1 MEATRQLFWNTDGE
15 SVMYA
20 CSFIAFSICFVG
32 FYTKIKSWQQ
42 GHKFLVSNN
51 AFRFKSL
58 LSYLIRHDQVVF
70 KGKIRR
76 VMHLGIF
83 YGFIVLLL
91 GTLIIAIQVDFQVR
105 LLYGKFYL
113 IFSLSLDLFGLAVII
128 GMVIATYKRF
138 KRKPD
143 SLNTIDDVVSFI
155 LVFAILFSGFAIE
168 GLRIYVTGDPWAG
181 WTPVGLFFSTIIGM
195 FGVSISSARSAH
207 IFLWYLHMLLGLG
220 FIAYI
225 PYSKLFHMF
234 AAPLNIF
241 LTPLTHRGAL
251 SKPEIPYKQGEL
263 GVSRL
268 QDFSKK
274 QLLELD
280 ACVSCGRCQKHCP
293 AYESGLPLSPQAL
306 IQTLKEHSK
315 QKRSLFYGR
324 VEGTDQLID
333 KVISRETLWSC
344 TTCGLCEEKC
354 PVNIEHISR
363 LVDMRRGLKQGF
375 IDHPPEIQQLFN
387 NIAGKGN
394 PWGLGENSKVDLAHI
409 PTIRE
414 KQQTDVLYWVGCFGT
429 YEDRNK
435 QVTQKMYSIL
445 QKAGVDFAIVGTEE
459 NCCGDSVRRLGN
471 ELSFQR
477 LAKENIQ
484 VLKQYKF
491 NKILTHCPHCFSTL
505 KNEYP
510 EFGGEFT
517 VLHHTQ
523 FILELIQAGRI
534 EPKRASASK
543 VTFHDSCYLGRFN
556 SIYDAPRQVLSALPG
571 LELIEMRQNKSFSF
585 CCGAGGG
592 RIWMRDE
599 HEQSMNVMRVKEA
612 INLQPDILASSCSL
626 CLTNLTE
633 ATSKLEAKVV
643 IADIAELVYDAIF

>member
-1 MEATRQLFWNTDGE
+1 
-15 SVMYA
+15 
-20 CSFIAFSICFVG
+20 
-32 FYTKIKSWQQ
+32 
-42 GHKFLVSNN
+42 
-51 AFRFKSL
+51 
-58 LSYLIRHDQVVF
+58 
-70 KGKIRR
+70 
-76 VMHLGIF
+76 MHLGIF

-113 IFSLSLDLFGLAVII
+113 LLSLSLDLFGLAVII

-143 SLNTIDDVVSFI
+143 SSNTIDDVVTFI
-155 LVFAILFSGFAIE
+155 LVFTILFSGFALE

-181 WTPVGLFFSTIIGM
+181 WTPVGLFFSTITRM
-195 FGVSISSARSAH
+195 FGVSIGLARSAH
-207 IFLWYLHMLLGLG
+207 VFLWYLHMLLGMG

-241 LTPLTHRGAL
+241 LRPLTHRGVL
-251 SKPEIPYKQGEL
+251 SKPEILPKQGDI

-293 AYESGLPLSPQAL
+293 AYESGAPLSPQKL
-306 IQTLKEHSK
+306 LRTLKEHSK
-315 QKRSLFYGR
+315 QARSSLLNGR
-324 VEGTDQLID
+324 VMGAEELID
-333 KVISRETLWSC
+333 KVISRESLWSC

-363 LVDMRRGLKQGF
+363 IVDIRRGLMQKSS
-375 IDHPPEIQQLFN
+375 DHPPEIQEFFD

-394 PWGLGENSKVDLAHI
+394 PWGLGENSKVDLTHI
-409 PTIRE
+409 PTLRE

-429 YEDRNK
+429 YENRNT
-435 QVTQKMYSIL
+435 QVTLKMCSIL
-445 QKAGVDFAIVGTEE
+445 QKSGVDFAVLGTEE

-471 ELSFQR
+471 ELGFQR

-491 NKILTHCPHCFSTL
+491 NKIVTHCPHCYNTL

-510 EFGGEFT
+510 EFGGKFT
-517 VLHHTQ
+517 VLHHTE

-534 EPKRASASK
+534 EFKKLKQSK
-543 VTFHDSCYLGRFN
+543 VTFHDPCYLGRYN
-556 SIYDAPRQVLSALPG
+556 NVYDAPRQVLSAIPG
-571 LELIEMRQNKSFSF
+571 LELIEMKYNKSHSF

-599 HEQSMNVMRVKEA
+599 QEQRMNEMRVKQA
-612 INLQPDILASSCSL
+612 CNLQPDILASACSL

-633 ATSKLEAKVV
+633 AVSKLDAKIVN
-643 IADIAELVYDAIF
+643 ADIAELVYDAIF